1 MFHYNDLRKK
11 FIDSKS
17 VTRNKSL
24 LMPEINKSINLKN
37 NEIVAMKL
45 FNEFPNELKT
55 LNLSNKNLKT
65 KITNWYKEGK
75 EKTNTLYHKFCKI
88 NGQKF
93 LINSSKSLLKFIRVY
108 IKVEF

>member
-24 LMPEINKSINLKN
+24 LMPEINKSINFKN
-37 NEIVAMKL
+37 NDIVVMKL

-55 LNLSNKNLKT
+55 LNLSNKNLKKKLPTGT
-65 KITNWYKEGK
+65 KKKE
-75 EKTNTLYHKFCKI
+75 E
-88 NGQKF
+88 
-93 LINSSKSLLKFIRVY
+93 
-108 IKVEF
+108 